1 MIQIQANPEE
11 QPIYSGPQPYLPRAR
26 ISRNQQL
33 DVLCLV
39 SVLFNINMAEYSWSW
54 YGLIQGQEI
63 MSVSILKYIQHASL
77 SPDFSFAL
85 AVSA

>member
-1 MIQIQANPEE
+1 MIEIQANPEE
-11 QPIYSGPQPYLPRAR
+11 QPIYSGPQPYLPRAC

-33 DVLCLV
+33 NVLCLV
-39 SVLFNINMAEYSWSW
+39 SVLFNINMAEYWSW

-63 MSVSILKYIQHASL
+63 MSVSILKYIQHASP